1 MDVHTTRA
9 DLQQRQAQF
18 TEELVGAPPKASS
31 GDDAH
36 FGNTIRRRLG
46 TVLDELGLQRR
57 SEPRLRELQD
67 ALAMLGVNVDPPL
80 TERALGSGDWVRFSY
95 GSFAPGPVTF
105 HLERHLETF
114 VTNLI
119 GRPVPPFE
127 RLCRPRQQ
135 YRPVGSDCR
144 VDLLCRDVVGGRA
157 AGYVVIE
164 FQRGR
169 ADELVI

>member
-18 TEELVGAPPKASS
+18 TEELVEALPKASS

-57 SEPRLRELQD
+57 SAGRLRELQD
-67 ALAMLGVNVDPPL
+67 ALATLGVNVDPPL
-80 TERALGSGDWVRFSY
+80 TEQALGAGDWVRFSY
-95 GSFAPGPVTF
+95 GSFSPVPVTF

-119 GRPVPPFE
+119 ERHVPPFD
-127 RLCRPRQQ
+127 RLCRLRRQ
-135 YRPVGSDCR
+135 YRPQGSECR
-144 VDLLCRDVVGGRA
+144 VD
-157 AGYVVIE
+157 
-164 FQRGR
+164 
-169 ADELVI
+169 